1 MFLRDLFADSE
12 QLMDFSHLPNLI
24 IRSNVFNQLIRS
36 RFRFPDSNLLFF
48 FFLIL
53 INGNKMKITRLM

>member
-53 INGNKMKITRLM
+53 INGNKMKITRLT